1 MGRALDYPATRRN
14 RDPLLAVLQ
23 RVLPERGLLLEIA
36 SGSGQHAVYMAPKL
50 PGLTWQPTDP
60 EPEAVASIA
69 AWRDTHPSPNLLA
82 PIALDVTEPWPIE
95 SAAAVLCVN
104 MIHIS
109 PWAATLGLFQG
120 AGRVLTPDGVLVT
133 YGPYRVGGVHT
144 APSNA
149 AFDGSLR
156 ARNPAWGVRDV
167 RDLQDAAAPHGLI
180 LGEQV
185 PMPANNMTLVWTRG

>member
-1 MGRALDYPATRRN
+1 MGRALDYPATRSN

-23 RVLPERGLLLEIA
+23 RVLPEQGLLLEIA
-36 SGSGQHAVYMAPKL
+36 SGSGQHAVFMAPQL
-50 PGLTWQPTDP
+50 PGITWQPSDP
-60 EPEAVASIA
+60 QADAVESIA
-69 AWRDTHPSPNLLA
+69 AWRAKHPSANLL
-82 PIALDVTEPWPIE
+82 PPVSLDVTQPWPVE

-120 AGRVLTPDGVLVT
+120 AGQVLEPDGVLVT
-133 YGPYRVGGVHT
+133 YGPYQVGGVHT

-156 ARNPAWGVRDV
+156 ARNPAWGVRDI

-180 LGEQV
+180 LGEQI